1 MLKLNTIRKNFYES
15 RSTYEDNAFI
25 QRNMA
30 EKLASMLGNS
40 YKIILEIGCGTGT
53 LTKHIYAKCSF
64 EQYHALD
71 IVPEYG
77 ELLQNKF
84 PKLLYTVFDMDML
97 QDYEP
102 TRNFDLILS
111 NAAIQWSKNPAALIR
126 TCMRRLNPDGT
137 LALAFFGEKNF
148 QEIREVFNVGLT
160 YLNGS
165 EINAVIHPC
174 RLMHFSEETEEMRFP
189 DTISVLRHIKNTGV
203 GGMTHV
209 LIKKEQLK
217 QYDTQG
223 LNGLVHQ
230 EVVPALAALQAGGLP
245 LDGDG
250 GVEVIAAG
258 VGVVDA
264 GVVVLEV
271 GGGVFGTVDIQRGE
285 VALEQAAFPDHQDQG
300 GGQYQHAD
308 HGVEYDGAAVVLLL
322 LAALV
327 AALCFFLRRC
337 AHS

>member
-160 YLNGS
+160 YLSGS
-165 EINAVIHPC
+165 EINAAIHPC

-209 LIKKEQLK
+209 PIKKEQLK
-217 QYDTQG
+217 QYDKKFQNKLTY
-223 LNGLVHQ
+223 H
-230 EVVPALAALQAGGLP
+230 P
-245 LDGDG
+245 LYLILKNSG
-250 GVEVIAAG
+250 
-258 VGVVDA
+258 
-264 GVVVLEV
+264 
-271 GGGVFGTVDIQRGE
+271 
-285 VALEQAAFPDHQDQG
+285 
-300 GGQYQHAD
+300 
-308 HGVEYDGAAVVLLL
+308 
-322 LAALV
+322 
-327 AALCFFLRRC
+327 
-337 AHS
+337 